1 MAMGSYNL
9 GATVRIPLQVTDT
22 GIAFTEDIDPVIH
35 RIVKPNCES
44 VSGYPNDMAVLDQD
58 FATYYYDYTPGSAGD
73 YVVIIAYY
81 VEDIE
86 FTVIENF
93 TVNKK
98 TSSSGSSK
106 TVPRAESR

>member
-35 RIVKPNCES
+35 RIVKPNGKS
-44 VSGYPNDMAVLDQD
+44 VSGFPNDMAVLDQD
-58 FATYYYDYTPGSAGD
+58 FATYYYDYTPDSVGD

-93 TVNKK
+93 TVNEK
-98 TSSSGSSK
+98 TSSNSK
-106 TVPRAESR
+106 CDNPPRAESR

>member
-1 MAMGSYNL
+1 MAMGSYII

-22 GIAFTEDIDPVIH
+22 GIAFTEDISPIIAKIVLPNGSNAGGFPDSMDTLDIH
-35 RIVKPNCES
+35 Y
-44 VSGYPNDMAVLDQD
+44 GA
-58 FATYYYDYTPGSAGD
+58 YYYDYKPKKVGD

-81 VEDIE
+81 VEDVE

-98 TSSSGSSK
+98 TSSNSK
-106 TVPRAESR
+106 CDKAPRAEAR